1 MAWTGIS
8 FVNVGDEVTSTYMN
22 ELLANLHEDDVAK
35 AEDVGDIIVAS
46 GANVGTR
53 LTIGDEGD
61 FLRSNL
67 SLDIKM
73 EWVASSSL
81 SGDFVTW
88 DSLKTYLG
96 I

>member
-1 MAWTGIS
+1 MVWTGIS
-8 FVNVGDEVTSTYMN
+8 FVGVGDEVTSTFIN
-22 ELLANLHEDDVAK
+22 QLLSNMQEDDVTKMEA
-35 AEDVGDIIVAS
+35 VGDVIVAS
-46 GANVGTR
+46 GVNTGSR
-53 LTIGDEGD
+53 LVIGNEGD

-73 EWVASSSL
+73 EWVASSTL

-88 DSLKTYLG
+88 DLLKTSLG